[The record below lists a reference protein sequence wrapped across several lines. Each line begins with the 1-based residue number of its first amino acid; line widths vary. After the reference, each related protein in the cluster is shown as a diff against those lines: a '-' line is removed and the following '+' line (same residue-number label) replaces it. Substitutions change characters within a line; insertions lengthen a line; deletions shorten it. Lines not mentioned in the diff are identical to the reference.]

1 MNNYTKDNMVDNLI
15 DSTTDSATNNATDNT
30 INNIKFKHTDISS
43 IIKMISPLGINDLS
57 NNDLNYWYENLN
69 NGNKGLSDLINRIKK
84 NNLIELNS
92 FLKNPGNFELNKTFM
107 LNVIIDNNKFIDPND
122 KSYSIYFFNS
132 TNLLDNCLTNDSLSE
147 VKGQFKKKDD
157 SYYFLVTEF
166 KLLMT
171 DWRTFNF

>member
-1 MNNYTKDNMVDNLI
+1 
-15 DSTTDSATNNATDNT
+15 
-30 INNIKFKHTDISS
+30 
-43 IIKMISPLGINDLS
+43 MISPLGINDLS

-69 NGNKGLSDLINRIKK
+69 NGNKCLSDLINKIKK
-84 NNLIELNS
+84 NNLIALSS
-92 FLKNPGNFELNKTFM
+92 FLKNPNNFELNNTFM
-107 LNVIIDNNKFIDPND
+107 LNIIIDNNKLIDPDD
-122 KSYSIYFFNS
+122 KNYCINFLNS
-132 TNLLDNCLTNDSLSE
+132 NNLSDNCLTNDSLSE